1 MTSNAKSPRSNL
13 LMIGFAIAAL
23 AAVSAPARSQDR
35 AMNLASAPLTIANMS
50 GVRSAPVTGETS
62 KPLAASQIR
71 TGAISDWSQRHVL
84 FPTPK
89 NPAIASRLQNDPRYM
104 QSWYFRHR
112 NIGGPG
118 VFRGRAN
125 SPAIGRDWSEALGAV
140 AYQPIFD
147 FSFNAALSGGTEAGF
162 GSLNT
167 LDVFDASYTGDL
179 GMASGLYLATGG
191 TLTITE
197 SGLTPSDVGTYPLYP
212 VGPGPAGDTCSGLQY
227 DNLLAVPSG
236 SGTSPIDAN
245 GLIFGS
251 AGNINIWNQ
260 GFPNLPY
267 YEYWTCASQT
277 DSTSNGAFT
286 LNVDP
291 GGGQTFPAKYSF
303 NTYGTPTCANQPS
316 TGDAGDYVAIG
327 IPANA
332 VVGSQANIIGYNNLY
347 TNSGGTGLCTGLDAP
362 TVLFAYASGTGE
374 VPGSISLSL
383 DGTKLAYVENQFPS
397 ATNLYTP
404 TSFFHVLAWVS
415 GEGTSTPVLPDAG
428 NDLTVQLTPDLGM
441 TNQNST
447 TSPYIDFL
455 HDAAYVTTYSY
466 TTNTG
471 YLFKISPV
479 FGGGTPAIIWS
490 QEITGAVPSSP
501 VYDEL
506 SGNIYFTDSTGSI
519 DFVTDEGSTPSAITS
534 LLVSS
539 GATSINP
546 VTVDSVDGMVYAT
559 FNSNG
564 TNGNAILAQAPVSL
578 ASVTTVPIGASYT
591 TYTGPYDVD
600 FNNAWYSNGPETT
613 GSSTPMLFVTGQ
625 GTGTS
630 AALYGVPFDGSGV
643 ITSTGVTST
652 EHSRLA
658 WPTPLR

>member
-1 MTSNAKSPRSNL
+1 M
-13 LMIGFAIAAL
+13 
-23 AAVSAPARSQDR
+23 
-35 AMNLASAPLTIANMS
+35 
-50 GVRSAPVTGETS
+50 
-62 KPLAASQIR
+62 
-71 TGAISDWSQRHVL
+71 
-84 FPTPK
+84 
-89 NPAIASRLQNDPRYM
+89 
-104 QSWYFRHR
+104 
-112 NIGGPG
+112 
-118 VFRGRAN
+118 
-125 SPAIGRDWSEALGAV
+125 
-140 AYQPIFD
+140 
-147 FSFNAALSGGTEAGF
+147 
-162 GSLNT
+162 
-167 LDVFDASYTGDL
+167 
-179 GMASGLYLATGG
+179 
-191 TLTITE
+191 
-197 SGLTPSDVGTYPLYP
+197 
-212 VGPGPAGDTCSGLQY
+212 
-227 DNLLAVPSG
+227 
-236 SGTSPIDAN
+236 
-245 GLIFGS
+245 
-251 AGNINIWNQ
+251 
-260 GFPNLPY
+260 
-267 YEYWTCASQT
+267 
-277 DSTSNGAFT
+277 
-286 LNVDP
+286 
-291 GGGQTFPAKYSF
+291 
-303 NTYGTPTCANQPS
+303 
-316 TGDAGDYVAIG
+316 AIG

-471 YLFKISPV
+471 YLYKISPV

-506 SGNIYFTDSTGSI
+506 SGNIYFTDSTGNI

-546 VTVDSVDGMVYAT
+546 VTVDSVNGMVYAT

-564 TNGNAILAQAPVSL
+564 TNGNAILAQAPARPVNRYNRSHRRVVYHL
-578 ASVTTVPIGASYT
+578 HRTVRCR
-591 TYTGPYDVD
+591 
-600 FNNAWYSNGPETT
+600 F
-613 GSSTPMLFVTGQ
+613 Q
-625 GTGTS
+625 Q
-630 AALYGVPFDGSGV
+630 
-643 ITSTGVTST
+643 
-652 EHSRLA
+652 RLV
-658 WPTPLR
+658 